1 MYGMQTKI
9 SSQNNDGKSLLAQK
23 EPQIPSSWVPKIGET
38 VFVPSINATAK
49 VVSTNRNGN
58 LTLHA
63 GLMTMKATVDQVRP
77 L

>member
-1 MYGMQTKI
+1 MYEMQKEINTRNK
-9 SSQNNDGKSLLAQK
+9 DGKSLAQ

-49 VVSTNRNGN
+49 VASTNRNGT

>member
-1 MYGMQTKI
+1 MMYKIQKEI
-9 SSQNNDGKSLLAQK
+9 SSLSQDGKSVAQ
-23 EPQIPSSWVPKIGET
+23 EPQIPSSWVPKVGET

-49 VVSTNRNGN
+49 VASTNRNGT

>member
-1 MYGMQTKI
+1 MQKKDSGQRI
-9 SSQNNDGKSLLAQK
+9 DGKSLVQFQ
-23 EPQIPSSWVPKIGET
+23 EPKIPSSWLPKIGET

-49 VVSTNRNGN
+49 VASMNRNGT

-63 GLMTMKATVDQVRP
+63 GLMTMKATVDQIKP